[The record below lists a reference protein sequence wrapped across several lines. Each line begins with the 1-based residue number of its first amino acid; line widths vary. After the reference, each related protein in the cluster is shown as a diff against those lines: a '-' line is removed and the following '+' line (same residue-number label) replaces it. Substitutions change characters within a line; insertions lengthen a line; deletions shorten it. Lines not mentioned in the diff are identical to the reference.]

1 MLAHLQARA
10 GGAAQGRT
18 ADARA
23 CGISCGATTQR
34 LAILTDIVK
43 TANSILEPRKVIE
56 AIMAKVQQ
64 LIPSEAW
71 SMLMVDEERQELT
84 FELALGE
91 KGKDVSSF
99 RVKIGEGIAGWV
111 AQTGKPT
118 IVNDTSK
125 DPRFARRFD
134 TETQFRTR
142 SILCAPLISRGRTI
156 GVVQVINRLGG
167 QFTQADLELLLTLV
181 EPCAIAIENA
191 ILFQRTEQL
200 TITDDLTKLFNSR
213 YLNLYIGR
221 EIKRCKRHGIPLS
234 VIFLDLDGFKSVND
248 QYGHLAGSRTL
259 TEVGAHPGRGGAR
272 VRHPGPLRR
281 RRVRGGAPRDARRR
295 VRW

>member
-1 MLAHLQARA
+1 
-10 GGAAQGRT
+10 
-18 ADARA
+18 
-23 CGISCGATTQR
+23 
-34 LAILTDIVK
+34 
-43 TANSILEPRKVIE
+43 
-56 AIMAKVQQ
+56 
-64 LIPSEAW
+64 
-71 SMLMVDEERQELT
+71 MLMVDEERQELT

-118 IVNDTSK
+118 IVNDAVEG
-125 DPRFARRFD
+125 PALRGQVRHARRSSA
-134 TETQFRTR
+134 RAR
-142 SILCAPLISRGRTI
+142 SCARRSSRAAAPSASSRSSTASAGASR
-156 GVVQVINRLGG
+156 
-167 QFTQADLELLLTLV
+167 QADLEMLLTLV

-191 ILFQRTEQL
+191 ILFQKAEQL

-234 VIFLDLDGFKSVND
+234 VIFLDLDGFKGVND

-259 TEVGAHPGRGGAR
+259 TEVGGILAQAVRESDILARYGGDEFVVVLPETPPSGALVIAERIRKAIEGHSLPGR
-272 VRHPGPLRR
+272 PGPCRR
-281 RRVRGGAPRDARRR
+281 ASRPPSASRPIPTTR
-295 VRW
+295 